1 MSKISVIIAD
11 DHAIVREGICQLLE
25 SEDYIEIVGE
35 ASDGKEAIE
44 LVRAKSPDI
53 LIMDI
58 SMPNMTGT
66 EALGALV
73 KEGVS
78 TKVLMLS
85 MFDKEEYVLK
95 AVELGAYGYL
105 MKDTSKDK
113 FIKAVNNIYNG
124 QKYFSSEISN
134 IIVGQYLNTVQ
145 SKKTRKEKELLTRRE
160 KEILTAVVNGKNN
173 KAIAEKYDLSV
184 RTVETHRLNIM
195 KKLGVSNAVELVKI
209 AIDQKLVESGEE

>member
-1 MSKISVIIAD
+1 MSKISLIIAD

-25 SEDYIEIVGE
+25 SEDYIDIVGE
-35 ASDGKEAIE
+35 ASDGREAIE
-44 LVRAKSPDI
+44 LVREKQPDI

-58 SMPNMTGT
+58 SMPNMTGI
-66 EALGALV
+66 EAVGALV

-113 FIKAVNNIYNG
+113 FVKAINSIYNG

-134 IIVGQYLNTVQ
+134 IIVGQYLNSVQ
-145 SKKTRKEKELLTRRE
+145 NKKSKKEKELITRRE
-160 KEILTAVVNGKNN
+160 KEILSAVVKGNNN
-173 KAIAEKYDLSV
+173 KAIAEKYDLSI

-195 KKLGVSNAVELVKI
+195 KKLGVSNAVELVKV
-209 AIDQKLVESGEE
+209 AIDQKLVEGGEE